1 MYIIDD
7 KCLECAEQDNQIY
20 KVISTPIIKISQII
34 KYSNYRY
41 IFRNNMIVP
50 KKESNYYKT
59 SSFICYCYKNNI
71 IRSSIGSYLQ
81 EIHKI
86 PWYRFINISDYS
98 DYSISEEEV
107 LNFINTFCIH
117 IKALFYKLYQ
127 NNYNLNLLKY
137 IYKDVDFSNFKK
149 IIFNP
154 NKLIKE
160 EIKNLE
166 YLEFIYDIE
175 YRQCQFF
182 IKSFLDT
189 YNSNVYVIKNSECN
203 CYANIK
209 CKHIKCKHI
218 KYIEYLK
225 KIEKDLF
232 EKIEVAIMLAYKYF
246 NN

>member
-7 KCLECAEQDNQIY
+7 KCLECTEQKNEIY
-20 KVISTPIIKISQII
+20 KVISTPVIKISQII

-41 IFRNNMIVP
+41 IFRNNIIVS
-50 KKESNYYKT
+50 KKEDNYYKT

-86 PWYRFINISDYS
+86 PWYRFINII
-98 DYSISEEEV
+98 DYSICEEEV
-107 LNFINTFCIH
+107 LNFIDTFCIH

-127 NNYNLNLLKY
+127 NEYNLKLLKY

-154 NKLIKE
+154 NNLIKE

-175 YRQCQFF
+175 YRACQFF
-182 IKSFLDT
+182 VKSFVDT
-189 YNSNVYVIKNSECN
+189 YNSNIYIIKNSECN
-203 CYANIK
+203 CNSK
-209 CKHIKCKHI
+209 IKCKHI

-225 KIEKDLF
+225 KLEKDLF
-232 EKIEVAIMLAYKYF
+232 EKIEIAIMLAYKYF